1 MLKKIKDYKIIIF
14 RKNNLNVRELNLSVV
29 FILGLFVLSLFCISF
44 YSTDIK
50 NMLSFYDLRRNQKN
64 NKILEKQIIQQE
76 NKIDMLIDEINLLKK
91 KDENIRKLLKIES
104 INDDV
109 RKLGVGGRDSIQSF
123 NDLNYLLPN
132 EFNLDKL
139 PKNLAFIE
147 RSINLEKLSY
157 KQIESVLDEKLD
169 YYLHYP
175 AIYPVSLK
183 EARRTSRYGYRRDP
197 FTQSRR
203 FHEGDDFSGP
213 IGVDVFATANGRVVS
228 SKKYGSFGNYIK
240 IDHGNGYITVY
251 GHLSKRNVRRG
262 DIIERGDKI
271 GEIGNTGRSTAPH
284 LHYEI
289 QYNNKHIN
297 PNKYY
302 FQIKS

>member
-14 RKNNLNVRELNLSVV
+14 RKNNLSVREFNISII
-29 FILGLFVLSLFCISF
+29 FILGFFVLMLISISF

-64 NKILEKQIIQQE
+64 NKILENQINQQE
-76 NKIDMLIDEINLLKK
+76 NKINMLIDEINFLKE
-91 KDENIRKLLKIES
+91 KDENIRKLLKIPS

-109 RKLGVGGRDSIQSF
+109 RKLGVGGADSLKSF
-123 NDLNYLLPN
+123 NDLNYLLPS
-132 EFNLDKL
+132 EFNLDKF
-139 PKNLAFIE
+139 PKDLAFIE

-157 KQIESVLDEKLD
+157 KKIESILNEKLD

-175 AIYPVSLK
+175 AIYPVSLN

-197 FTQSRR
+197 FTKSRR
-203 FHEGDDFSGP
+203 FHEGDDFSGST
-213 IGVDVFATANGRVVS
+213 GVDVFSTADGKVIS
-228 SKKYGSFGNYIK
+228 SKKYGSFGNYIE
-240 IDHGNGYITVY
+240 IDHGNGYVTVY
-251 GHLSKRNVRRG
+251 GHLSNRNVRRG
-262 DIIERGDKI
+262 DKVERGQKI

>member
-1 MLKKIKDYKIIIF
+1 MFKKMKDYKIILLK
-14 RKNNLNVRELNLSVV
+14 KNNLSVREFNIFTLFLFGAIL
-29 FILGLFVLSLFCISF
+29 FIFISISI
-44 YSTDIK
+44 YSTEVKD
-50 NMLSFYDLRRNQKN
+50 MLSFYDLRRNQKN
-64 NKILEKQIIQQE
+64 NRILEQQIKAQQ
-76 NKIDMLIDEINLLKK
+76 NKIDVLLEEINSLKER
-91 KDENIRKLLKIES
+91 DESMRKLLKIPS

-109 RKLGVGGRDSIQSF
+109 RKLGVGGSDSIRSL

-132 EFNLDKL
+132 KFDLDKL
-139 PKNLAFIE
+139 PRDLAFIE

-157 KQIESVLDEKLD
+157 NQIESIANEKLD

-197 FTQSRR
+197 FTKSRR

-213 IGVDVFATANGRVVS
+213 IGVDVYATADGKVVS
-228 SKKYGSFGNYIK
+228 SKRYGSFGNYIE
-240 IDHGNGYITVY
+240 INHGNGYMTVY
-251 GHLSKRNVRRG
+251 AHLSTREVRRG
-262 DIIERGDKI
+262 DKVERGQKI

-284 LHYEI
+284 LHYEVI
-289 QYNNKHIN
+289 YNDKHTN

-302 FQIKS
+302 FKVKS

>member
-1 MLKKIKDYKIIIF
+1 MFKKIKDYKIILIK
-14 RKNNLNVRELNLSVV
+14 KNNLSVREFNIFGLVI
-29 FILGLFVLSLFCISF
+29 FFTILFLFVSVSV
-44 YSTDIK
+44 YSTEIK
-50 NMLSFYDLRRNQKN
+50 EMLSFYDLRRNQKN
-64 NKILEKQIIQQE
+64 NKILEEQIKIQQS
-76 NKIDMLIDEINLLKK
+76 KINILLEEVNSLKDRDESM
-91 KDENIRKLLKIES
+91 RKLLKIPS

-109 RKLGVGGRDSIQSF
+109 RKLGVGGSDSITSL

-132 EFNLDKL
+132 KFDLDKL
-139 PKNLAFIE
+139 PQDLAFIE

-157 KQIESVLDEKLD
+157 REIESVANEKLD

-197 FTQSRR
+197 FTKSRR

-213 IGVDVFATANGRVVS
+213 IGVPVYATANGRIVS
-228 SKKYGSFGNYIK
+228 SKRYGSFGNYIE
-240 IDHGNGYITVY
+240 IDHGNGYMTVY
-251 GHLSKRNVRRG
+251 GHLSKRDVRRG
-262 DIIERGDKI
+262 DKIERGQKI

-284 LHYEI
+284 LHYEVI
-289 QYNNKHIN
+289 HNDKHTN

-302 FQIKS
+302 FKIKS